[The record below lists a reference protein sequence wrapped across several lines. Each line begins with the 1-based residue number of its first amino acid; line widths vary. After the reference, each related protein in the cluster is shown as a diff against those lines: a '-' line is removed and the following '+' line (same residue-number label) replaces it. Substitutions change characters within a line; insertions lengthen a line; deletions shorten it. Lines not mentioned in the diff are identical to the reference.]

1 CPLLRNG
8 WVAVGNGER
17 SGSPQQRK
25 RSSPLSTALRQT
37 RFSFHGR
44 RRRLDAMIAGLAK
57 FPGVNG
63 LFILNRSGNGAGA
76 IGRKG
81 EISVLV
87 ARLHRAIHEMQQ
99 GDLCAAQG
107 EPRSLG
113 FDGVF
118 DPAAAEGQ
126 SLGQDA
132 LLAPRQNLFER
143 RKLEPQRTMGVFKVL
158 RRNHEFGVEAC
169 DELRKERLGLLDR
182 GDVAQPHLLDQAILQ
197 GLIGALDTPLGLR
210 RQRANLLDAQAL
222 GHAVELGLAVAAQSF
237 FGVDAKDAKT
247 IRVERQRRPIRQEMA
262 AQRDEIGL
270 RRLRRRHVQR
280 GQTPRRVVDEHDQG
294 AARRPALEPVVL
306 AAVDLNEL
314 AEPWPPLAQQERPPR
329 LARLRLPKAKSDLKP
344 PYALTRDRD
353 PLDLGELFGGQGRA
367 KAGVLAAQKPFDPFT
382 DARPEPPQRNPPTL
396 LGDKPG
402 VALPPIGANQPFHLP
417 NANPQ
422 PLARR
427 ASAESLCNHKSN
439 NMRALTFSPLIPK
452 ISSPNPAPFPN
463 RPKRGHSHVAQRG
476 HSHVAVTSVS
486 ARLHSGLR
494 GITVMGWTAPRTASA
509 C

>member
-1 CPLLRNG
+1 
-8 WVAVGNGER
+8 
-17 SGSPQQRK
+17 
-25 RSSPLSTALRQT
+25 
-37 RFSFHGR
+37 
-44 RRRLDAMIAGLAK
+44 
-57 FPGVNG
+57 
-63 LFILNRSGNGAGA
+63 
-76 IGRKG
+76 
-81 EISVLV
+81 
-87 ARLHRAIHEMQQ
+87 MQQ

-143 RKLEPQRTMGVFKVL
+143 RRLEPQRTMGVFKVL
-158 RRNHEFGVEAC
+158 RRNREFGVEAC

-237 FGVDAKDAKT
+237 FGVDAKDAMT

-314 AEPWPPLAQQERPPR
+314 AEPWPPPR

-427 ASAESLCNHKSN
+427 ALAESLCNHKSN
-439 NMRALTFSPLIPK
+439 NMRALTFSATHPQNLVPQTSPLPESAEK
-452 ISSPNPAPFPN
+452 
-463 RPKRGHSHVAQRG
+463 GHSHVAQRG
-476 HSHVAVTSVS
+476 HSHVAVTHFNLALTGRTRSFTRNAGGS
-486 ARLHSGLR
+486 IMRPPALARSHGR
-494 GITVMGWTAPRTASA
+494 QPCA
-509 C
+509 

>member
-1 CPLLRNG
+1 MKCSRVIFAPRKASPGPLVLT
-8 WVAVGNGER
+8 AYLTP
-17 SGSPQQRK
+17 PQLKVRALVK
-25 RSSPLSTALRQT
+25 TRSS
-37 RFSFHGR
+37 R
-44 RRRLDAMIAGLAK
+44 RAK
-57 FPGVNG
+57 T
-63 LFILNRSGNGAGA
+63 S
-76 IGRKG
+76 
-81 EISVLV
+81 S
-87 ARLHRAIHEMQQ
+87 
-99 GDLCAAQG
+99 
-107 EPRSLG
+107 S
-113 FDGVF
+113 
-118 DPAAAEGQ
+118 AEGS
-126 SLGQDA
+126 SLSGRWASSRFCGATANLA
-132 LLAPRQNLFER
+132 LKLAMNCG
-143 RKLEPQRTMGVFKVL
+143 KK
-158 RRNHEFGVEAC
+158 
-169 DELRKERLGLLDR
+169 RLGLLDR

-237 FGVDAKDAKT
+237 FGVDAKDAMT

-367 KAGVLAAQKPFDPFT
+367 KAGVLAEQKPFDPFT

-427 ASAESLCNHKSN
+427 ALAESLCNHKSN
-439 NMRALTFSPLIPK
+439 NMRALTFSATHPQNLVPQTSPLPESAEK
-452 ISSPNPAPFPN
+452 GTFSRCTKGTFPCCGN
-463 RPKRGHSHVAQRG
+463 TVSCPDSRPVRKMFRS
-476 HSHVAVTSVS
+476 
-486 ARLHSGLR
+486 
-494 GITVMGWTAPRTASA
+494 
-509 C
+509 